1 MIYLIFNEHWD
12 FFNKDIEKSLK
23 KISALKEQEIKIL
36 KIKWKVKEN
45 LFGKIIRRIC
55 FKLGKIKNILDYSQL
70 ENENF
75 LKSDYVIF
83 FDIFEK
89 EIVDLLREKTK
100 DTKEIFWIWNKIDH
114 KYINELKKISK
125 NVWTFDKTEA
135 EKTKIKYSSQFYWRK
150 KEEINNDEIYDL
162 YFIGQDK
169 GRAKRIFEI
178 KDLLKKIEFKIII
191 ILNKYRKEGI
201 EYFFK
206 EKNIKKNY
214 SLKNIPYEDVVE
226 DIKKSKVILEL
237 TKKEQSGLTLRA
249 LEALFFDKKLITD
262 NENIKEY
269 DFYNPN
275 NIFILRNN
283 DKLDKKKEIEIEE
296 FFSRKKEIVDEK
308 IKAKYMIKNWL
319 ENLINGYVEEK
330 KA

>member
-23 KISALKEQEIKIL
+23 KISVLKEQGIEIL

-45 LFGKIIRRIC
+45 LFGKITRRIC
-55 FKLGKIKNILDYSQL
+55 FKLGKIKNILDYSQI
-70 ENENF
+70 ENKNF
-75 LKSDYVIF
+75 LKSDYVVF

-89 EIVDLLREKTK
+89 EIVDLIREKTK
-100 DTKEIFWIWNKIDH
+100 DTKEIFWIWNKIDYKH
-114 KYINELKKISK
+114 INELKKISK

-169 GRAKRIFEI
+169 GRAERIFEI
-178 KDLLKKIEFKIII
+178 KNLLKKIEFRIII
-191 ILNKYRKEGI
+191 VLNKYRKEWI
-201 EYFFK
+201 KYFFK

-214 SLKNIPYEDVVE
+214 SLKNLSYENVVE

-249 LEALFFDKKLITD
+249 LEALFFEKKLITD

-283 DKLDKKKEIEIEE
+283 DKLDQKKEIEIRD
-296 FFSRKKEIVDEK
+296 FFSKEKEKIDEK
-308 IKAKYMIKNWL
+308 IKEKYTIKNWL
-319 ENLINGYVEEK
+319 KNIIDGYIENK
-330 KA
+330 K